1 VPVTTLPRCAEKQQA
16 ERIVFGY
23 SQIGADP
30 KIVALHRGTAVLDD
44 FSVEVA
50 AAQSEIMTCPVEVAV
65 PPIQV
70 HLHTVVEDM

>member
-1 VPVTTLPRCAEKQQA
+1 MAALPRCAEKQQS
-16 ERIVFGY
+16 ERIVFAY

-44 FSVEVA
+44 FAVEVA
-50 AAQSEIMTCPVEVAV
+50 TAQSEIVACPVEVAV

-70 HLHTVVEDM
+70 HLHTVVEDV